1 MDVAVRFST
10 FYIEDTLKIKKTPS
24 QFTTWVGLGTS
35 KDAYAY
41 TTCRLLQGSRECI
54 SKLIHEKNKLSICS
68 GILIARM
75 FLRK

>member
-1 MDVAVRFST
+1 MEVAVTFST
-10 FYIEDTLKIKKTPS
+10 FYIEDTLKIKNPS

-35 KDAYAY
+35 KDAYTY